1 MLIEYLVNVVAVQAF
16 NIRELSDLHE
26 LVYLAGVRLHN
37 QKTNQPSEAKQVSE
51 YMERKKREHQE
62 KVRELQH
69 QLCEIKN
76 GLTAIRDLRCF
87 CTRSM
92 MQMRPKKPQRKAK
105 RCVSTMN

>member
-1 MLIEYLVNVVAVQAF
+1 MAYPFSAAQSF

-37 QKTNQPSEAKQVSE
+37 RQSLPSEATKPTSE

-69 QLCEIKN
+69 QLSEIKN
-76 GLTAIRDLRCF
+76 GLTAIRDLRCY
-87 CTRSM
+87 CTRSLI
-92 MQMRPKKPQRKAK
+92 QMRPKKPHQRKPK
-105 RCVSTMN
+105 RCQSTAD